1 MENEKTVID
10 FTGMSTSQVY
20 KEVRRRL
27 TEDILEFMAQ
37 KYERAVRL
45 SNTEVAVL
53 LGFIND
59 EDGFPHDVCGICKAQ
74 SKPYYSK
81 DTDDKGNALKR
92 EVKESIDFY
101 VECAKADGE
110 VYPSILD
117 SDYEIIYKFDV
128 RSLLEY
134 YRGIFSFSALQT
146 ITGINQKQ
154 LAHYASGISKPRP
167 QQARKIA
174 DGLHK
179 LAAEL
184 LTVTV

>member
-20 KEVRRRL
+20 KEVRKRL

-92 EVKESIDFY
+92 EVKEFNIDD
-101 VECAKADGE
+101 ELDAAALEAKA
-110 VYPSILD
+110 
-117 SDYEIIYKFDV
+117 
-128 RSLLEY
+128 
-134 YRGIFSFSALQT
+134 
-146 ITGINQKQ
+146 NQK
-154 LAHYASGISKPRP
+154 GVPK
-167 QQARKIA
+167 K
-174 DGLHK
+174 
-179 LAAEL
+179 
-184 LTVTV
+184 